1 MFRALSELKYLQ
13 ELRITLSP
21 RIRAPSRLRLQR
33 CCRSEMTTS
42 TEALTKNPFQLL
54 PDELVINIFREI
66 DKRQNS
72 YHDLDILPQSQ
83 HDLKN
88 LCLVDKR
95 FSRVASYVL
104 WCAPL
109 LKPFNIKDFET
120 ISRKPIQHL
129 DLKNF
134 SYSACTDV

>member
-1 MFRALSELKYLQ
+1 MFCALSELKYLQ

-129 DLKNF
+129 DLTNF